1 MTKNENNDLYEVLNE
16 LVNQQ
21 IDKSKPVIFAT
32 GTVTAVDPIVI
43 RTDQKTI
50 LKESMLRLPRS
61 CLDYS
66 LEVDISGITDSG
78 GDTYSGA
85 VNMTV
90 KNALTVGESV
100 LLFREQGGQKYIVID
115 RLEDGS

>member
-1 MTKNENNDLYEVLNE
+1 MKNDNNDLYEVLNE
-16 LVNQQ
+16 LVNQGVE
-21 IDKSKPVIFAT
+21 KSMPVIFAT
-32 GTVTAVDPIVI
+32 GIVTAVNPIVI
-43 RTDQKTI
+43 RIDQKTI
-50 LKESMLRLPRS
+50 LRESMLRLPRS

-78 GDTYSGA
+78 GDTYSGTT
-85 VNMTV
+85 NLTV